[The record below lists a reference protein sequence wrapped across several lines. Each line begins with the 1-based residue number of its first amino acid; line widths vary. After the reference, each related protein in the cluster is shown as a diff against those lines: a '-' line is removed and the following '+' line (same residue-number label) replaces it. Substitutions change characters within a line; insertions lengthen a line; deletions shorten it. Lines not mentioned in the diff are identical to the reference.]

1 MQALKIWK
9 TGLMIAAYIITISS
23 MILLGLYC
31 DTKISPTSESATS
44 PTCLSAC
51 MTNLSTS
58 PTSPCSRGE
67 KLKVVSFSFYGD
79 LKSVYYS
86 GIRDNL
92 EGMKVFYKLLLNFSW
107 FRCFQLPDILPWLG
121 YEALY

>member
-1 MQALKIWK
+1 MQALKISK

-23 MILLGLYC
+23 MILFGLYC
-31 DTKISPTSESATS
+31 DTNISPTSESATS

-58 PTSPCSRGE
+58 STSSCSRGE
-67 KLKVVSFSFYGD
+67 KLKVVAFSFYGD

-92 EGMKVFYKLLLNFSW
+92 EGMKVL
-107 FRCFQLPDILPWLG
+107 
-121 YEALY
+121 